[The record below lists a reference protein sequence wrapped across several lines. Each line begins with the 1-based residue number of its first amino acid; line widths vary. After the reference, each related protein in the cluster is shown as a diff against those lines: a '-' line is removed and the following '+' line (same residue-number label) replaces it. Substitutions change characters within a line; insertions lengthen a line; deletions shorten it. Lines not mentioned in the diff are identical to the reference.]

1 MRRRPQEANVAAK
14 GTAEWKGDVPT
25 GSGTFTAGDTI
36 SGEYSFRSRF
46 EDGPGAN
53 PEQLI
58 AAAHAS
64 CFSMALSNMLA
75 QAGTPP
81 ESVRTDAT
89 VTLRIVDGVPT
100 ITRVDLVTVGRVPG
114 IEAAAFQELA
124 AAAKAGCPVSRAL
137 AGVGEITLDATL
149 AD

>member
-1 MRRRPQEANVAAK
+1 MPAK
-14 GTAEWKGDVPT
+14 GSAEWKGDLPS

-36 SGEYSFRSRF
+36 SGGYTFKSRF
-46 EDGPGAN
+46 EDGPGSN

-75 QAGTPP
+75 KAGNPP

-89 VTLRIVDGVPT
+89 VTLRPVDGAPT
-100 ITRVDLVTVGRVPG
+100 ITKIDLVTVASVPG
-114 IEAAAFQELA
+114 ITDAAFQEHA

-137 AGVGEITLDATL
+137 ASVPEITLTATL
-149 AD
+149 AG